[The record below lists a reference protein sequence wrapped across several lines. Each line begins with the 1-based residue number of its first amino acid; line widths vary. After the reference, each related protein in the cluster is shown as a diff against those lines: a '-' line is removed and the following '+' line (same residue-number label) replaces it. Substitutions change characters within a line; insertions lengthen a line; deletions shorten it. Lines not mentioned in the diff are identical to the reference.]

1 MWQLAELV
9 FLSARPQETHN
20 LESFSDVTRLLLP
33 SSPAA
38 TQRPAR
44 SLGRGQTGVV
54 ALPVS
59 PPKPTPPPLPVFLRS
74 LFPPPSPPPPSTLCL
89 PPILTQVFCEEKRW
103 VNSGAV
109 G

>member
-9 FLSARPQETHN
+9 CLSARPQETHN

-59 PPKPTPPPLPVFLRS
+59 PPKPTPPPSQSSSALSSHLPL
-74 LFPPPSPPPPSTLCL
+74 LLL
-89 PPILTQVFCEEKRW
+89 PLPYASRQF
-103 VNSGAV
+103 
-109 G
+109 